1 MTVSLNPITKDEK
14 HILQN
19 LYSLYLH
26 DLSEFTDGL
35 EVSSNGSF
43 EFESFDLIWEK
54 EGLSPY
60 FLKKDTTIIGFLLL
74 LERPFLKKD
83 YDYSINDIFMLKKY
97 RRKGMTLS
105 LLKTLFEQKK
115 GNYYVMELV
124 NNKPAVLFWE
134 YVYSKLNIVFD
145 EKKQI
150 IDDEEC
156 LIQSFR
162 I

>member
-1 MTVSLNPITKDEK
+1 MTVSLNLITKDEK
-14 HILQN
+14 HILEN

-26 DLSEFTDGL
+26 DLSEFSESL

-43 EFESFDLIWEK
+43 EFDSIDLIWER

-60 FLKKDTTIIGFLLL
+60 FLKKDATIIGFLLL
-74 LERPFLKKD
+74 LERPFLKKN
-83 YDYSINDIFMLKKY
+83 YDYSINDIFILKKY
-97 RRKGMTLS
+97 RRKGMTS
-105 LLKTLFEQKK
+105 SVLKTLFEQKK

-124 NNKPAVLFWE
+124 SNKPAVLFWE
-134 YVYSKLNIVFD
+134 SVYSKLNIAFD

-156 LIQSFR
+156 LVQSFR